1 MHPLALDAASQPQKT
16 RPVGARRVLLVLK
29 ELARHPKGVALDR
42 LARELE
48 IPKSSLHR
56 VLAALRSSQL
66 AEQDDRGHYRLSL
79 EFVRL
84 AFEYYQALDRSAL
97 VLPALE
103 ALAERFSET
112 AHYAELDGREIVYL
126 AKVDPRGSAVRM
138 SSVVGGRNPAH
149 CTGLGKALLAH
160 TLTNRSAVDRF
171 VAEHAPLVRR
181 TERTLVN
188 ADDLDRELA
197 GIRARGFAVD
207 DQESELGVN
216 CIAFPIF
223 LESAQRPAGA
233 ISLAALVH
241 RTPIAELVA
250 WAGEIRAVIDAH
262 LGPVTR

>member
-1 MHPLALDAASQPQKT
+1 MHPLALGAASQPQQA
-16 RPVGARRVLLVLK
+16 RAVGAGRVLLVLK
-29 ELARHPKGVALDR
+29 ELATHPKGVGLDR

-56 VLAALRSSQL
+56 VLAALRSAQL

-103 ALAERFSET
+103 ALVDRFSET
-112 AHYAELDGREIVYL
+112 AHYAELDGGEIVYV

-160 TLTNRSAVDRF
+160 TLTDRGAVDRF
-171 VAEHAPLVRR
+171 VAEHAPLLRR
-181 TERTLVN
+181 TERTLVS
-188 ADDLDRELA
+188 ADELDHELA
-197 GIRARGFAVD
+197 HIRARGLAVD

-223 LESAQRPAGA
+223 LQSAERPAGA

-241 RTPIAELVA
+241 RTRVAELVA
-250 WAGEIRAVIDAH
+250 AADEMRSVIDAH

>member
-1 MHPLALDAASQPQKT
+1 MHPLALDAASQPQQT
-16 RPVGARRVLLVLK
+16 RPVGAGRVLLVLK

-56 VLAALRSSQL
+56 VLAALRSAQL
-66 AEQDDRGHYRLSL
+66 AEHDDRGHYRLSL

-103 ALAERFSET
+103 ALVDRFEET
-112 AHYAELDGREIVYL
+112 AHYAELDGDEIVYV

-149 CTGLGKALLAH
+149 CTGIGKALLAH
-160 TLTNRSAVDRF
+160 TLTDRAAVDRY
-171 VAEHAPLVRR
+171 VAEHAPLPRR
-181 TERTLVN
+181 TDRTLVS
-188 ADDLDRELA
+188 ADELDRELTDV
-197 GIRARGFAVD
+197 RARGFAVD
-207 DQESELGVN
+207 DQESEPGVN

-223 LESAQRPAGA
+223 LESAERPAGA

-241 RTPIAELVA
+241 RTQVAELIA
-250 WAGEIRAVIDAH
+250 SAADIRAVIDAH
-262 LGPVTR
+262 LGAVTQ